1 MEERDTI
8 SLEEN
13 SFFLDLT
20 LLYFHWLPEKTA
32 FVTICNVI
40 PKRLL
45 DDPSVDGTNVLE
57 YYWRKQSFG
66 HFDIIKLD
74 VPNPSQLICFI
85 VFWLISILVSKLMI
99 VRKRNFGSPRRE
111 AGLVQFPLLPVANDD
126 RTFENKVKRKMQKCC
141 SVLS

>member
-1 MEERDTI
+1 
-8 SLEEN
+8 
-13 SFFLDLT
+13 
-20 LLYFHWLPEKTA
+20 LPEKTA

-66 HFDIIKLD
+66 HFDLIKLD

-85 VFWLISILVSKLMI
+85 VF
-99 VRKRNFGSPRRE
+99 
-111 AGLVQFPLLPVANDD
+111 
-126 RTFENKVKRKMQKCC
+126 
-141 SVLS
+141 